1 MKKYLILTLIIYLVV
16 SFISQV
22 KSENIEEESRFKN
35 LFQRENDFFSLRE
48 GYTLKKF
55 EDECKNKRGQ
65 SYMNKCS
72 YIDVLFMKDNLRK
85 YLSNDEIKNLTE
97 SLYGTCHSLYKA
109 YEKGSI
115 YSFKVNS
122 CVGETLNN
130 LAKNGAFP
138 VSPVWVW
145 KGSEYKFMQTNK
157 YEIPYEF

>member
-22 KSENIEEESRFKN
+22 KSENIEEDSRFKN

-65 SYMNKCS
+65 IYMNKCS

-85 YLSNDEIKNLTE
+85 YLN
-97 SLYGTCHSLYKA
+97 
-109 YEKGSI
+109 
-115 YSFKVNS
+115 
-122 CVGETLNN
+122 
-130 LAKNGAFP
+130 
-138 VSPVWVW
+138 
-145 KGSEYKFMQTNK
+145 
-157 YEIPYEF
+157 